1 MQLIQ
6 VTWSMADDETRERE
20 IKGLLEAAAVT
31 ACDNLLII
39 TNDEEGELV
48 KDGKTI
54 KIMPAWKWLTKG
66 E

>member
-1 MQLIQ
+1 MMKHA
-6 VTWSMADDETRERE
+6 S
-20 IKGLLEAAAVT
+20 AVT